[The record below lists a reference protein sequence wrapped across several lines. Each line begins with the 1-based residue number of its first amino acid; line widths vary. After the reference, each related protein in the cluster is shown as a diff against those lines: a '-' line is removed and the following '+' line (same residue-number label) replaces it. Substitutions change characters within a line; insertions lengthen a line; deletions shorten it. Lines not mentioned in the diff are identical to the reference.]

1 MNFDFILISAIMSNL
16 NLYYWIR
23 FHTRKEE
30 KCGVVFNLNSKI
42 WDCAVFCV
50 VKIPRL
56 SDLLIRGFLSGEK
69 WEYWQHL
76 CGNLSTNQ
84 HGQRVILA
92 EFKKITFQHY
102 QVRLEDQAGAR
113 AGRESGADIAVL
125 LVELD
130 LRVMGV
136 YAVIFHSS

>member
-1 MNFDFILISAIMSNL
+1 MNFDFILISAIMSDL

-23 FHTRKEE
+23 FHTKKEE
-30 KCGVVFNLNSKI
+30 KCSVVQFKQQNLRLRL
-42 WDCAVFCV
+42 CCV

-84 HGQRVILA
+84 GGQRVILA
-92 EFKKITFQHY
+92 EFKKLPSTIIRSGWNTY
-102 QVRLEDQAGAR
+102 LLGAR
-113 AGRESGADIAVL
+113 AGAESGADIAVL

-130 LRVMGV
+130 LSYGSLRSH
-136 YAVIFHSS
+136 IS